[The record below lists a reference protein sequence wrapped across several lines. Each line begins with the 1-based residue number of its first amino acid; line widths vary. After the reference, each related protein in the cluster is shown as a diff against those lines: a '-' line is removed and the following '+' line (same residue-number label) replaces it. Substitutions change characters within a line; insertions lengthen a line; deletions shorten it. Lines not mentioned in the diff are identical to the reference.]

1 MNILRLDRALFWTLT
16 LSVLGWPVLGNGQ
29 NFIVKP
35 FVQNPSPS
43 SIWIHWETTFGDE
56 SRVTWGLDE
65 TLGQTTEGGHRHLH
79 NGSRLHAVEL
89 RGLTPATRYHYQVHT
104 GELSSR
110 VYHFKTPPTVD
121 SEASFNL
128 VAMSDMQQD
137 SRNPDRYREIIEDG
151 VIPYT
156 QALFGDDL
164 AAALGLALIPGD
176 LVDEGNEY
184 DQWHETFFA
193 PGQALMPYVPFM
205 PVPGNHERNSDFF
218 FWYFNLPPN
227 GTPGSL
233 EHWWY
238 TDYSNVRVIGLDSNG
253 LYRAPPQL
261 DWLEN
266 TLNDACIQPHIDFVF
281 VQLHHPHHSEL
292 WPRGNTSWTGD
303 VIERMESFSTQCEKP
318 SIHFLA
324 IPMAIPE
331 DRVRITNISW

>member
-1 MNILRLDRALFWTLT
+1 
-16 LSVLGWPVLGNGQ
+16 
-29 NFIVKP
+29 
-35 FVQNPSPS
+35 
-43 SIWIHWETTFGDE
+43 
-56 SRVTWGLDE
+56 
-65 TLGQTTEGGHRHLH
+65 
-79 NGSRLHAVEL
+79 
-89 RGLTPATRYHYQVHT
+89 
-104 GELSSR
+104 
-110 VYHFKTPPTVD
+110 
-121 SEASFNL
+121 
-128 VAMSDMQQD
+128 MSDMQQD

-193 PGQALMPYVPFM
+193 PGLALMPYVPFM

-318 SIHFLA
+318 SIHFFGHTHGYSRGQSQDHQHLMVNVA
-324 IPMAIPE
+324 TAGGNIDYWGEYNQTDYPE
-331 DRVRITNISW
+331 YTVSQDEYGFVLVEIEAGDAPHFTLTRISRGDELDVRDNEVRDLTTIRRYNEAPETPTARGHIVRRGESRLFHPRNQSFQRS